1 MEPCADRLGSVLVR
15 SLFGKLELRCV
26 VVIPLNSGHVPRH
39 DEIWLVTLGRYH
51 ELLDKEAY
59 RTVMKPPFDGSQDQS
74 ISVKGNQAKDSQ
86 RIVQMTRAMP

>member
-1 MEPCADRLGSVLVR
+1 MGA
-15 SLFGKLELRCV
+15 
-26 VVIPLNSGHVPRH
+26 IPLNCGHAPRH
-39 DEIWLVTLGRYH
+39 NEVWLVTLGRYH

-86 RIVQMTRAMP
+86 RIVQMTRPMP